1 MQFATKYS
9 VALVTCK
16 NLFMAKSKETFA
28 KREREKKRQQH
39 KQAKRQK
46 KEERRKANANKEKN
60 PDDMIA
66 YIDEYG
72 NLTST
77 PPAHK

>member
-1 MQFATKYS
+1 
-9 VALVTCK
+9 
-16 NLFMAKSKETFA
+16 MAKSKETFA
-28 KREREKKRQQH
+28 KREREKKRHQH